1 MSLRRYFGVVRGLLL
16 LVGIALFVVGLDAVA
31 STSPS
36 PPESDGFVEGL
47 AYIFAL
53 ISGVSGLVV
62 AQIGYALPAGT
73 GRFRVGPLADR
84 GAGVRSGAV
93 VVLYLLIAIVMVYG
107 IPVIVPSVTE
117 SMTYVTALF
126 VFAIAAVVGAVVTGI
141 AALSDMLLELYRR
154 HRGSDESSTSM

>member
-1 MSLRRYFGVVRGLLL
+1 MSLRRYFWIVRALLL
-16 LVGIALFVVGLDAVA
+16 LVGGGLFVAGLDAVA

-53 ISGVSGLVV
+53 ISGVTGLVV

-84 GAGVRSGAV
+84 SVGVRSGAV
-93 VVLYLLIAIVMVYG
+93 VVLYVLLALVMVYG

-117 SMTYVTALF
+117 SMTYVAALL
-126 VFAIAAVVGAVVTGI
+126 VFAIAAVVGVVVAVVAGS
-141 AALSDMLLELYRR
+141 ADLLLGMYRR
-154 HRGSDESSTSM
+154 RTGSDESSRST